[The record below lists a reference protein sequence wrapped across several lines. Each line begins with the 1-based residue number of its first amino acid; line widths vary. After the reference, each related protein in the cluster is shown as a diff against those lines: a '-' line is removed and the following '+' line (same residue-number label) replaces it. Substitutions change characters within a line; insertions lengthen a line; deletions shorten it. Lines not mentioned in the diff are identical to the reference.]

1 MEGGTKNGNSRSFT
15 TIDYSAPSVIP
26 GVVANAVNPGHTR
39 VVK

>member
-15 TIDYSAPSVIP
+15 TIDYSVPFAIQ
-26 GVVANAVNPGHTR
+26 VVVTNAVNPGLTR